1 MWTELTYFSINEIKC
16 ITLANIFFQ
25 KQLTMFLYRNR
36 RLIST
41 FRLKV
46 EVHTFSSK
54 SYRPESHTRNIIIS
68 GLVAYRA
75 VMRTNSVHSTYI

>member
-46 EVHTFSSK
+46 EAHTFSSK
-54 SYRPESHTRNIIIS
+54 SHTRNIIIN
-68 GLVAYRA
+68 GLAAYKA